1 MPIFMITQAISN
13 MNEVNTVGEKEEKEL
28 KQLTWEILGIIFA
41 FIPFLNELTPEIEGL
56 DLVLSFINVGAN
68 IALGIQDIV
77 ANPESAPMEIFG
89 LLTAGGVRDED
100 EFASMAATRRDITD
114 DDIGKIGTTF
124 KKLDT
129 ELQGIITK
137 ACKA

>member
-1 MPIFMITQAISN
+1 
-13 MNEVNTVGEKEEKEL
+13 MNEVKTVGEKEEKEL
-28 KQLTWEILGIIFA
+28 KQQLTWEILGIIFA

-56 DLVLSFINVGAN
+56 DLVLSFIDVGAN
-68 IALGIQDIV
+68 TALGIQDIV

-89 LLTAGGVRDED
+89 LLTAGGARDED
-100 EFASMAATRRDITD
+100 DFASMAATRRDITE

-129 ELQGIITK
+129 KLQGIITK